1 MATGEEIEKANLTK
15 LKAVVEK
22 IEETPD
28 DKMLHTL
35 IVELKNLSSKQYP
48 VTDDVIREHFGF
60 EPTKEIDKDTR
71 KTCVY
76 YTHHVLR
83 ENINCGIKT
92 VARIR
97 GNSVVEGVDPD
108 YSGTFK
114 EVRWMITETSLR
126 APKFSGNEGLLYTEY
141 I

>member
-1 MATGEEIEKANLTK
+1 MSTNKETKIANLTK
-15 LKAVVEK
+15 LKAVVEM

-28 DKMLHTL
+28 DKTLHTL
-35 IVELKNLSSKQYP
+35 IVELKNLSKKQYP

-76 YTHHVLR
+76 YTYHVLKDS
-83 ENINCGIKT
+83 INYGIKT

-97 GNSVVEGVDPD
+97 GNSVIEGVNPD
-108 YSGTFK
+108 YSGIFK
-114 EVRWMITETSLR
+114 EVKWMITETSLR
-126 APKFSGNEGLLYTEY
+126 APKFRGSEGLLYNE
-141 I
+141 

>member
-1 MATGEEIEKANLTK
+1 MATSEEIKKANLAK
-15 LKAVVEK
+15 LKTVVEK

-28 DKMLHTL
+28 DSMLHTL
-35 IVELKNLSSKQYP
+35 IVELKSLSRKQYP

-60 EPTKEIDKDTR
+60 KPTKEIDKGTR

-76 YTHHVLR
+76 YTHHILIDS
-83 ENINCGIKT
+83 INCGIKT

-97 GNSVVEGVDPD
+97 GDSVIEGVNPD

-114 EVRWMITETSLR
+114 GVKWMITETSLR
-126 APKFSGNEGLLYTEY
+126 APKFSGSEGLLYNE
-141 I
+141 